1 MKCPFCGH
9 WESRVIDSRPTDEW
23 RCIRRR
29 RECLECQRRFTT
41 YETVE
46 TLPVTVIKKDGTR
59 QSFDRDKLVAGLM
72 KACANRPVSRESIN
86 TVAQEIENAVHG
98 SLDREVRSYTIAQ
111 LAMGK
116 LKELDEVAYVR
127 FASVTNRFSDVESF
141 FELLDDLKNNK
152 G

>member
-1 MKCPFCGH
+1 
-9 WESRVIDSRPTDEW
+9 VIDSRPTDEW